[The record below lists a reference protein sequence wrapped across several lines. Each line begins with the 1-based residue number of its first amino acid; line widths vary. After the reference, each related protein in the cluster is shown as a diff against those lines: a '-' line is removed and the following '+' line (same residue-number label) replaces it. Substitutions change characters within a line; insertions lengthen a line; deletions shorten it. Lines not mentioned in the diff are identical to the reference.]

1 MNQSL
6 RQAFYALC
14 TVLLAQF
21 TFAQTD
27 LLPTAITSPTNGC
40 LLSASQNVEVRV
52 ARGDNFTPGSVNY
65 SVTVTTTVNGTTYP
79 AETSSVSLVPYQAAL
94 ISGSSAPIDF
104 SAPGIYDIQCVIS
117 YGGTIAANDTIT
129 TSVISSV
136 LPGSLSADE
145 TVCEG
150 DNGQINL
157 TGNSGEIV
165 QWEESIDGGINWS
178 ALGNTT
184 NSLNYTNIA
193 QTTSYRVLSQGE
205 FDTLIQAGGDIFG
218 FEFGQ
223 QSGWAVALDNSGTR
237 VAIGEFETN
246 GGEGSV
252 RVLDYNGATW
262 TQVGDTLR
270 GSAVNRQFGF
280 NVALSDDGNTL
291 AVGIQRSDSIG
302 TDVGAAAIYSWDGSN
317 WSEINMVFGSIQDSL
332 FGRYMDLSDN
342 GQFLVVGSPH
352 NEVNGT
358 NAGAVY
364 SYSYQTDVPV
374 WVQLGLDID
383 GEAAGDQSGWSVS
396 LSSDGSRM
404 AIGAI
409 RNDDVGV
416 DAGHVRVYE
425 WDGISWFQLGLDIDG
440 EAAGDNSGWSVSLSA
455 DGSRLAIGATGND
468 GVGAGAGHVRVYEWD
483 GISWVQ
489 LGLDID
495 GEALGDGS
503 GVSVDLSSDGSRIA
517 IGAENNDAGGAFAG
531 HVRIYQWDGVGWIQ
545 LGQDLDGEGIGDYFG
560 FSVSFSSD
568 GDRLAIGAPE
578 NDGGASDAG
587 HVRVYDWDS
596 VLLTWEQLGLDIDGE
611 AAGDGSG
618 NSVSLSSDGN
628 RLAIGAP
635 GSDGAGGFTGDV
647 RVYDWDSVSLSW
659 VQLGLAIDGE
669 GADDFSGSSVS
680 LSSDG
685 NRLAIGAILNDG
697 NGADAG
703 HVRLYDWDGTSL
715 SWVQL
720 GLDIDGEAA
729 ADLSGKSISL
739 SSDGR
744 RLAIGAY
751 GNVGNGLETGHVRVY
766 ELDSFTGFLTL
777 NDTLYGNP
785 GDHFGGSVA
794 IDADGN
800 RLAVGSPKW
809 SDGVQD
815 SVGRVDYYR
824 RSLDVWNSLGS
835 GVIAGRGLSEFGSDI
850 SLNAQGDRLVVG
862 SYLDDLG
869 GVNTGATMVY
879 QRVGAGNWSQIG
891 SDLRGEDFGDG
902 AGIAVGMDNTGDRIV
917 VGAPFNPGGGNFS
930 GQMRMYELLGSNWV
944 QVTPDLDGDAPND
957 FFGFGVAI
965 SGNGS
970 FVASG
975 SGSNDYAGIDA
986 GLTRIYEVNT
996 LPSACGSAY
1005 SNTTTIT
1012 VDAAVIAGNLSSD
1025 AVVCGGNNT
1034 GNLALTGIQG
1044 TVVNWELSVDGGLSW
1059 SPIVNV
1065 SQSYVYN
1072 NLTTTTQFRVIVTNG
1087 SCGNDTSNTV
1097 TITVD
1102 PPVVGGNLTG
1112 SATVC
1117 ASGNNGSITLG
1128 GEVGT
1133 VIGWETSIDDGGTWT
1148 SLANTTN
1155 TQNYTDLVT
1164 TTWYRAEVQ
1173 SGTCGNAYSDIAIV
1187 TVDDPVIA
1195 GLLSSDST
1203 VCYLNNTGTLTLS
1216 GTVGIT
1222 VAWESNNGS
1231 GWTIV
1236 ANAGTTYTYSGLL
1249 DTTQYRFIA
1258 SNGACG
1264 NDTSNVVTINVDPN
1278 LPPDAGIVV
1287 INNTLSSDTTVC
1299 AGGNTDTLRLIDM
1312 VGSVIHWEQSQDGGS
1327 TWFTLANTDTF
1338 QVFIDLPT
1346 TTYYRA
1352 FVQGGAC
1359 GIGYSD
1365 TAIVRVDN
1373 ISNGGLLEEDMVVCA
1388 GSNEDTLI
1396 LSGFIG
1402 DIISWEI
1409 DSGLG
1414 YQSLGVVGDSLI
1426 FSDLDTTTS
1435 YRVEVKNGVCPSV
1448 YSNAVTVSVTP
1459 TTVGGTLITATP
1471 TVCEGDNSGTILLT
1485 NYVGNITR
1493 WEYSEDNGSTW
1504 TPIIETSE
1512 SIAYLN
1518 ILRETQYRV
1527 FIQASG
1533 CPDVYSSTLTIFV
1546 DEPSVAGILAS
1557 DAVVC
1562 DSVHSGTLT
1571 LSGSLGNSIV
1581 WQSVDTGAVNDS
1593 IQLGGTIYD
1602 YANLTNTT
1610 RFIAIVTNGVCPSD
1624 SSNVVGVLTN
1634 FTEADFAF
1642 DNVCIG
1648 DEMFFA
1654 DESFIKDGFAVQR
1667 NWDFGNGTGSTVE
1680 DPVVLFEEVGTYD
1693 VQLSILSQGLCID
1706 TIIQTVEVYPLP
1718 DSTITNLGDSAF
1730 CDGDS
1735 TILRGEDG
1743 LSYLWTTGDSTQF
1756 LTVTVED
1763 FYGLTVT
1770 DSNLCVNSSEVFI
1783 EVWPLPQAEAGNDTT
1798 ISLGQ
1803 TTILEGSGG
1812 EQYMWDPPT
1821 FLDDFMLQNPLSS
1834 PDSSIQ
1840 YTVLVTDSN
1849 GCQNTDSVLITVLI
1863 DYLFTPSNLVTPNGD
1878 GFNDTWFVENLV
1890 DYPACEVLIFNEFG
1904 EIVFQ
1909 EREYDN
1915 DWAGEFQGAR
1925 LPDGT
1930 YYYIITCPDA
1940 AALYKGHVTILS
1952 QQ

>member
-79 AETSSVSLVPYQAAL
+79 AETSSVSLVPYQSAL

-136 LPGSLSADE
+136 LPGSLSANQ

-150 DNGQINL
+150 DNGQITL
-157 TGNSGEIV
+157 SGNSGEIV
-165 QWEESIDGGINWS
+165 QWEESIDGGVNWS

-193 QTTSYRVLSQGE
+193 ETTSYRVLSQGE
-205 FDTLIQAGGDIFG
+205 FDTLIQAGGDILG
-218 FEFGQ
+218 FEAGQ

-404 AIGAI
+404 AIGSI
-409 RNDDVGV
+409 RNGDVGV

-425 WDGISWFQLGLDIDG
+425 WDGISWVQLGLDIDG
-440 EAAGDNSGWSVSLSA
+440 EAAGDQSGWSVSLSA

-545 LGQDLDGEGIGDYFG
+545 LGQDIDGEGIGDYFG

-685 NRLAIGAILNDG
+685 NRLAIGAVLNDG

-729 ADLSGKSISL
+729 GDLSGKSISL

-751 GNVGNGLETGHVRVY
+751 GNVGNGLGAGHVRVY

-815 SVGRVDYYR
+815 SVGRVDYYS
-824 RSLDVWNSLGS
+824 RSVDVWNSSGS
-835 GVIAGRGLSEFGSDI
+835 GVTAGRGLSEFGSDI

-975 SGSNDYAGIDA
+975 SGSNDNAGIDA

-1102 PPVVGGNLTG
+1102 PPVIGGNLTG

-1187 TVDDPVIA
+1187 TVDDPVLA

-1216 GTVGIT
+1216 GTVGST
-1222 VAWESNNGS
+1222 VAWESNDGS

-1527 FIQASG
+1527 FIQESG

-1593 IQLGGTIYD
+1593 IQLGGTTYD

-1648 DEMFFA
+1648 DEMFFV

-1667 NWDFGNGTGSTVE
+1667 NWDFGNGTGSTIE